1 MSQPPR
7 EEQDAARPIALPRA
21 LGRPLVALFERL
33 GLAVAANLLFTGALL
48 VPLTVSLLVRQP
60 VNLGAALTVL
70 ATLLV
75 SVPVWFGLVDVMG
88 KIAGREPT
96 GFLEVLSATGKHYL
110 KATVWG
116 LFALTGL
123 AITWAAGTIY
133 LGLLALAR
141 SDGLG
146 SLSDVLLLLCAGL
159 FGLAAVGL
167 CLMQLYVVPLV
178 TLRGEP
184 LLKAFRKAA
193 LLTLDNLPLTILA
206 WLELAAGALVVLLPS
221 TLAELLQAAGD
232 LNAFTYLFT
241 ACLYWSFAA
250 LVATSV
256 TLALLRKYG
265 LSADD
270 FFDAAKE

>member
-1 MSQPPR
+1 MSKPPIQEGER
-7 EEQDAARPIALPRA
+7 ARPVSLPRA

-33 GLAVAANLLFTGALL
+33 GLVVAANLFFTGALL
-48 VPLTVSLLVRQP
+48 VPLSVSFLLREP
-60 VNLGAALTVL
+60 MNLGAALTVL
-70 ATLLV
+70 SALLITG
-75 SVPVWFGLVDVMG
+75 PVWFGLVDVMG
-88 KIAGREPT
+88 KIVGRESVS
-96 GFLEVLSATGKHYL
+96 FFDLLMATGKHYI
-110 KATVWG
+110 KAVGWG
-116 LFALTGL
+116 LFALAGL
-123 AITWAAGTIY
+123 VITWGAGTIY

-146 SLSDVLLLLCAGL
+146 SPSDWLLLACAGL
-159 FGLAAVGL
+159 FGLAAVAL
-167 CLMQLYVVPLV
+167 ILIQLYVAPLI
-178 TLRGEP
+178 TLNNEP

-193 LLTLDNLPLTILA
+193 LLALDNLPLTLLA
-206 WLELAAGALVVLLPS
+206 WLELGAGVLVILLPS

-241 ACLYWSFAA
+241 ACLYWSFVA

-270 FFDAAKE
+270 FFDAVKE